1 MDKHSH
7 KIYFWPESAYD
18 MADTMV
24 ASQLQTV
31 LRIQGTEAAPVEDL
45 CFSGITFAHTTTM
58 YLKQKYSVPRSGDW

>member
-1 MDKHSH
+1 
-7 KIYFWPESAYD
+7 

-45 CFSGITFAHTTTM
+45 SFSGITFAHTTTM
-58 YLKQKYSVPRSGDW
+58 YLKQKYSVPSSGDW